1 MKSFYIYRCLILL
14 FYFTLFV
21 SNSSVEKKTT
31 ALPVEQNESGLFT
44 SDEVLPLTLKGNLK
58 DLFNDRS
65 DEPSNFACV
74 LSYNE
79 TNIPVQVKT
88 RGHFRRLSG
97 NCSYPPLLIQF
108 DKEGPQLTTI
118 FKEQKKLKLVMPCR
132 GDEYAIREWLVYKI
146 YNLITPYSFR
156 ARLVK
161 LKLEE
166 DGNKKSATPFYGILL
181 EEESQMAERNQMVS
195 LENKLQPQQ
204 TQTEP
209 FLTMAVFEYL
219 IANTDWSTQYLQNIK
234 LLAKDSMAV
243 PIAVPYDFDHAG
255 IVNAPYAL
263 PTEELQ
269 LRSLRERRYRGY
281 CMKDIKQF
289 EHVIAKFNQLK
300 TEIYSLYTGCT
311 LLDAKY
317 IKNTTQFLDEFY
329 TVINNPKLWQK
340 EFAYPCDK
348 NGTGNVIIKGLKTE

>member
-1 MKSFYIYRCLILL
+1 MFSLTNYRLLIIIAVTILL
-14 FYFTLFV
+14 KSNTLPISTSV
-21 SNSSVEKKTT
+21 SIQEDDLFASV
-31 ALPVEQNESGLFT
+31 A
-44 SDEVLPLTLKGNLK
+44 VLPLTLKGNLK
-58 DLFNDRS
+58 ALFNDRS
-65 DEPSNFACV
+65 EEPGNYSCT

-79 TNIPVQVKT
+79 TSIPVQVKT

-97 NCSYPPLLIQF
+97 NCTYPPLLIQF
-108 DKEGPQLTTI
+108 DKKGVHLNTI

-132 GDEYAIREWLVYKI
+132 GDEYVIREWLVYKI
-146 YNLITPYSFR
+146 YNLLTPYSFK
-156 ARLVK
+156 ARLVNI
-161 LKLEE
+161 KLEE
-166 DGNKKSATPFYGILL
+166 DGNKKTNPAFYGILL
-181 EEESQMAERNQMVS
+181 EEESQMARRTEMIS
-195 LENKLQPQQ
+195 LEKKIQPQQ
-204 TQTEP
+204 TQAES

-234 LLAKDSMAV
+234 LLAKDSSAV

-269 LRSLRERRYRGY
+269 LQSLRERRYRGY
-281 CMKDIKQF
+281 CIKDIKQF
-289 EHVIAKFNQLK
+289 EPVIAKFNQLK

-340 EFAYPCDK
+340 EFAYPCNK

>member
-1 MKSFYIYRCLILL
+1 MILYSIYRCSVVVCCLTVFVSTVSPVIKITEVP
-14 FYFTLFV
+14 FTQKKDGLFV
-21 SNSSVEKKTT
+21 
-31 ALPVEQNESGLFT
+31 

-58 DLFNDRS
+58 ALFNDRS
-65 DEPSNFACV
+65 EEPSNYSCT

-79 TNIPVQVKT
+79 TTIPVQIKT

-108 DKEGPQLTTI
+108 EKEGIHLNTI
-118 FKEQKKLKLVMPCR
+118 FKNQKKLKLVMPCR
-132 GDEYAIREWLVYKI
+132 GDEYTIREWLVYKL
-146 YNLITPYSFR
+146 YNLLTPYSFK
-156 ARLVK
+156 ARLVQ

-166 DGNKKSATPFYGILL
+166 VTSKKNATPFYGILL
-181 EEESQMAERNQMVS
+181 EEESQMANRNQMIS
-195 LENKLQPQQ
+195 LETKIQPQH
-204 TQTEP
+204 TQAEA

-234 LLAKDSMAV
+234 LLAKDSTAK

-255 IVNAPYAL
+255 IVSAPYAL

-281 CMKDIKQF
+281 CMKDLKQF
-289 EHVIAKFNQLK
+289 EPVIKKFNQLK
-300 TEIYSLYTGCT
+300 KEIYALYINCS

-317 IKNTTQFLDEFY
+317 IKNTTQYLDEFY
-329 TVINNPKLWQK
+329 TIINDAKLWQK
-340 EFAYPCDK
+340 EFAYPCNK
-348 NGTGNVIIKGLKTE
+348 NGTGNVIIKGLKAD

>member
-1 MKSFYIYRCLILL
+1 MFDLFNYRFIFL
-14 FYFTLFV
+14 FCFAALFLSKPLAVKISVDPLV
-21 SNSSVEKKTT
+21 SVQE
-31 ALPVEQNESGLFT
+31 NELFT
-44 SDEVLPLTLKGNLK
+44 SDEILALTLKGNLK

-65 DEPSNFACV
+65 DEPSNFACI

-79 TNIPVQVKT
+79 TSMPVQVKT

-108 DKEGPQLTTI
+108 AKEGPQLTTI

-161 LKLEE
+161 IKLEE
-166 DGNKKSATPFYGILL
+166 DGNKKSAIPFYGILL
-181 EEESQMAERNQMVS
+181 EEESQMAERNKMVS
-195 LENKLQPQQ
+195 LEKKLQPQQ
-204 TQTEP
+204 TQTDP

-234 LLAKDSMAV
+234 LLAKDSLAI

-255 IVNAPYAL
+255 IVSAPYAL
-263 PTEELQ
+263 PTEELR
-269 LRSLRERRYRGY
+269 LRSIRDRRYRGY
-281 CMKDIKQF
+281 CVKDLKQF
-289 EHVIAKFNQLK
+289 EPILAKFNQLK
-300 TEIYSLYTGCT
+300 TDIYSLYTSCK
-311 LLDAKY
+311 LLDEKY
-317 IKNTTQFLDEFY
+317 IKTTTKYLDEFY
-329 TVINNPKLWQK
+329 TVLNDAKLWQK
-340 EFAYPCDK
+340 EFAYPCNK
-348 NGTGNVIIKGLKTE
+348 NGTGNVIIKGLKTD